1 MIYFSLFLSILGFL
15 SALYAI
21 TRVRTILK
29 EVKRVGFED
38 FADVH
43 SDVQALKNQLKK
55 TNNRLSGMDAPK
67 HNAEQEAQELLQKMA
82 MNGQFQPQ
90 NQQQKRIGG

>member
-1 MIYFSLFLSILGFL
+1 MIYFSLFLSIF
-15 SALYAI
+15 SFFCALYAI
-21 TRVRTILK
+21 ARVRVVHND
-29 EVKRVGFED
+29 VKKVGFED

-55 TNNRLSGMDAPK
+55 TNSRLSGMDSPK

-82 MNGQFQPQ
+82 MNGQFQQQ
-90 NQQQKRIGG
+90 NQKRTIGG

>member
-1 MIYFSLFLSILGFL
+1 MIYFSLFLSIF
-15 SALYAI
+15 SFFCVLYAI
-21 TRVRTILK
+21 ARVRKAT
-29 EVKRVGFED
+29 EQVKKVGFED

-82 MNGQFQPQ
+82 LNG
-90 NQQQKRIGG
+90 NMQQSTKRLGG

>member
-1 MIYFSLFLSILGFL
+1 MIYFSLFLSIF
-15 SALYAI
+15 SFFFALYAI
-21 TRVRTILK
+21 ALVRRAIAD
-29 EVKRVGFED
+29 VKKVGFED

-55 TNNRLSGMDAPK
+55 TNNRLSGMDAPR

-82 MNGQFQPQ
+82 MNGQYKQTT
-90 NQQQKRIGG
+90 KRVGG

>member
-1 MIYFSLFLSILGFL
+1 MIYLPYFLSLFSFFC
-15 SALYAI
+15 ALYAI
-21 TRVRTILK
+21 ARVRTIQN
-29 EVKRVGFED
+29 EVKKVGFED

-55 TNNRLSGMDAPK
+55 TNSRLSGMDSPK

-82 MNGQFQPQ
+82 MNGQYQQP
-90 NQQQKRIGG
+90 QKRIGG

>member
-1 MIYFSLFLSILGFL
+1 MIYFSLILSILGVL

-21 TRVRTILK
+21 ARVRSIRND
-29 EVKRVGFED
+29 VKKVGFED

-55 TNNRLSGMDAPK
+55 TNTRS
-67 HNAEQEAQELLQKMA
+67 
-82 MNGQFQPQ
+82 
-90 NQQQKRIGG
+90 

>member
-1 MIYFSLFLSILGFL
+1 MIYFSLFLSIF
-15 SALYAI
+15 SFFCALYAI
-21 TRVRTILK
+21 ARVRTAIS
-29 EVKRVGFED
+29 EVKKVGFED

-55 TNNRLSGMDAPK
+55 TNSRLSGMDSPK

-82 MNGQFQPQ
+82 MNGQYQQPS
-90 NQQQKRIGG
+90 KRIGG

>member
-1 MIYFSLFLSILGFL
+1 MIYFSLFLSIF
-15 SALYAI
+15 SFFCALYAI
-21 TRVRTILK
+21 ARVRTAIN
-29 EVKRVGFED
+29 EVKKVGFED

-82 MNGQFQPQ
+82 LNGQYQQPTK
-90 NQQQKRIGG
+90 NIGG